1 MIKAKTYKELLAEI
15 ANLQGEAE
23 AARKAELAAVIAEV
37 KATIKVYGLT
47 ASDLGMRVT
56 GAGKAEVA
64 KFADPETGLQW
75 GGIGK
80 RPRWLQQAL
89 ASGKAL
95 EDFRISR

>member
-1 MIKAKTYKELLAEI
+1 MVKAKTYKELLAEI
-15 ANLQGEAE
+15 AQLQGEAE

-56 GAGKAEVA
+56 SAGKTEVA
-64 KFADPETGLQW
+64 KFADPESGLQW

-80 RPRWLQQAL
+80 RPKWLQQAL
-89 ASGKAL
+89 ASGKTL
-95 EDFRISR
+95 EDFRVTR